1 MTELLVLE
9 SVSVRRGTKLVLENH
24 DFTLNSNEIVLMVG
38 RNGSGK
44 STMIEAA
51 CGLLRLESGSVMA
64 YGQLIKDSEGRRKN
78 PLHPI
83 GLTLQDNGLIESMT
97 IKEHLEYASAQY
109 NSSLSSELFSD
120 ILKNF
125 ELEHRLNDPILKLSG
140 GQKRKL
146 SVITGILCGMV
157 SADRRAIIL
166 DEPDSGLDDE
176 SIDILCDILP
186 MLKERGH
193 GILIS
198 SHNKRFTNICDK
210 LYSFDQNEYIDYEQS
225 EAEKWKVVGK
235 SYPRNQKMISIFTGF
250 SLNSRTLSS
259 LGSNFVAGLFVI
271 FVLTLLFDQT
281 QFRALTT
288 SQTIILLLCP
298 AFAAG
303 NIGDPTVRILSE
315 GRSWQ
320 RISANSPLPNDIITP
335 LIIGF
340 SMTLL
345 CLFAMG
351 SMEYILWAIPGAV
364 TTLLFSQLSRS
375 IEIFLLKLAR
385 PRAVMFRI
393 LLPFTALPYV
403 IILETLVDLV

>member
-1 MTELLVLE
+1 MTELLVME
-9 SVSVRRGTKLVLENH
+9 SVSVRRGTKLILENH

-38 RNGSGK
+38 KNGSGK

-51 CGLLRLESGSVMA
+51 CGLLRLESGSVRA
-64 YGQLIKDSEGRRKN
+64 YQELIKDSEGRRKN
-78 PLHPI
+78 PKYPI

-109 NSSLSSELFSD
+109 NSSLSSELFCD
-120 ILKNF
+120 ILQHF
-125 ELEHRLNDPILKLSG
+125 DLDHRLNDPILKLSG

-157 SADRRAIIL
+157 SADRRAILL

-176 SIDILCDILP
+176 SIDILCEILA
-186 MLKERGH
+186 MLKQRGH

-198 SHNKRFTNICDK
+198 SHNKRFTNICDR
-210 LYSFDQNEYIDYEQS
+210 LYSFDKDEYIEYSQD

-235 SYPRNQKMISIFTGF
+235 SYPRNQKIISIFTGF
-250 SLNSRTLSS
+250 SLNVRTLSS

-271 FVLTLLFDQT
+271 FLLTLIFEPT
-281 QFRALTT
+281 QFAELTT
-288 SQTIILLLCP
+288 SQKIILLLCP
-298 AFAAG
+298 AFGAG
-303 NIGDPTVRILSE
+303 NVGDPTVRILAE

-335 LIIGF
+335 ILIGF

-351 SMEYILWAIPGAV
+351 SLEYILWTIPGAF
-364 TTLLFSQLSRS
+364 TTLIFAQLSRG
-375 IEIFLLKLAR
+375 IEIFLLRLAR

-393 LLPFTALPYV
+393 LLPFSALPYV

>member
-1 MTELLVLE
+1 
-9 SVSVRRGTKLVLENH
+9 
-24 DFTLNSNEIVLMVG
+24 
-38 RNGSGK
+38 
-44 STMIEAA
+44 
-51 CGLLRLESGSVMA
+51 
-64 YGQLIKDSEGRRKN
+64 
-78 PLHPI
+78 
-83 GLTLQDNGLIESMT
+83 
-97 IKEHLEYASAQY
+97 
-109 NSSLSSELFSD
+109 
-120 ILKNF
+120 
-125 ELEHRLNDPILKLSG
+125 
-140 GQKRKL
+140 
-146 SVITGILCGMV
+146 
-157 SADRRAIIL
+157 
-166 DEPDSGLDDE
+166 
-176 SIDILCDILP
+176 
-186 MLKERGH
+186 
-193 GILIS
+193 
-198 SHNKRFTNICDK
+198 
-210 LYSFDQNEYIDYEQS
+210 
-225 EAEKWKVVGK
+225 
-235 SYPRNQKMISIFTGF
+235 MISIFTGF

-351 SMEYILWAIPGAV
+351 SMEYILWTIPGAL